1 LHEIINSVASS
12 QQGDE
17 ITNKPVLVLLDQRLK
32 DNDISLAQPK
42 RDSLRVAFHERP
54 RSQLIIEHT
63 TGIRTMDPKLRKL
76 ERVDIGNPELASG
89 GSIHFLDKRSAI
101 WKLA

>member
-1 LHEIINSVASS
+1 VSA

-42 RDSLRVAFHERP
+42 RDSLRIAFHGRP
-54 RSQLIIEHT
+54 RSQLIIEHA
-63 TGIRTMDPKLRKL
+63 TGIRIIDPKLRKV
-76 ERVDIGNPELASG
+76 EPVAIGNPKLASG
-89 GSIHFLDKRSAI
+89 GSTTFSGKRVGNLKGGLI
-101 WKLA
+101 GP